1 MSEAAASEV
10 IAERTLMLDGR
21 PRVTIRIY
29 RPVSEGGKA
38 WCAYEI
44 AGIAGPRG
52 SGRAPG
58 VDTCEALLTALQL
71 CAVLV
76 ELSEEA
82 RWGRLSWLGLNDE
95 FGLRYSDDPARL
107 RPVPWRSVW
116 SAQDRE
122 HVRTGADLGF
132 PRDLET
138 LREWSAMSDEEL
150 RGLFGPA
157 AEAILGR
164 LLAGL
169 VEPGALAP
177 VTRDTFPAAVRL
189 LDAVCAEGTHRLNE
203 AMARARDHAD
213 AGRLEE
219 ARAVMERFIAGSP
232 TRDHR
237 WQAEQ
242 YLAGAGAR
250 GAGGA

>member
-1 MSEAAASEV
+1 MTEAAPSEV

-21 PRVTIRIY
+21 PRVTIRIF
-29 RPVSEGGKA
+29 RPVSEGEKA

-44 AGIAGPRG
+44 AGLASPRG

-58 VDTCEALLTALQL
+58 VDTYEALLTALQL

-95 FGLRYSDDPARL
+95 FGLRFTDDLARL

-116 SAQDRE
+116 SVQDRE

-132 PRDLET
+132 SRDLDT

-150 RGLFGPA
+150 KGLFGPA

-164 LLAGL
+164 LVAGL
-169 VEPGALAP
+169 VEPAALAP

-189 LDAVCAEGTHRLNE
+189 LDAVCDEGGHGLNE
-203 AMARARDHAD
+203 AMARARDHTD
-213 AGRLEE
+213 AGRLDE

-232 TRDHR
+232 TRYHR
-237 WQAEQ
+237 RQAEQ
-242 YLAGAGAR
+242 YLAGVQAADE
-250 GAGGA
+250 A